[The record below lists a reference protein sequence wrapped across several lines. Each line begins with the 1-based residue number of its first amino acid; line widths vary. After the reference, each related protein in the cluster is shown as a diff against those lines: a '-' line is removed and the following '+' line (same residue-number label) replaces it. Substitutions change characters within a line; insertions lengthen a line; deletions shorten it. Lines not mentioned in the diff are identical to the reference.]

1 MYFIFIGK
9 DKPGMLETRKA
20 TRATHRKHVRNSDGP
35 VRLMTGGPLAGKDG
49 EMNGTFLMFE
59 APDHETAQEFLDA
72 DPYHQAGMF
81 ASRELRA
88 FHEAAELPVALTQS
102 N

>member
-1 MYFIFIGK
+1 
-9 DKPGMLETRKA
+9 
-20 TRATHRKHVRNSDGP
+20 
-35 VRLMTGGPLAGKDG
+35 
-49 EMNGTFLMFE
+49 MFE